1 VLEYENVVET
11 GSETEEED
19 RLLVS
24 EEDGLLNGVG
34 SPVSLVNQE
43 SVAPPSPTQGHTLL
57 RKTVD
62 DEDDMKD
69 SGIENVWHENDLLSA
84 SVDGT
89 DELKG
94 DYDTM
99 GPDAALEPVGNGTA
113 LGILQRGGH
122 SRYTTPRHRQEL
134 SRSRLATPEANGHEE
149 NDELKRDYDTMGPDA
164 ALEPVGNGTVKSVHC
179 ATEFEDFFGKRKL
192 VDSESHVV
200 SIAEYLQRGDTAIIY
215 PEAPEELSRSRLAT
229 PEVNGHEENDLPPGT
244 PDAFAQLLTCP
255 YCDRGYKRLTS
266 LKEHIKYRHEK
277 NEENFAC
284 PLCSYTFGYRTQ
296 LERHMAT
303 HKPGR
308 DQMQIF

>member
-1 VLEYENVVET
+1 MAVVTLAGWNYLLDFENVVET
-11 GSETEEED
+11 GSETEDDD

-24 EEDGLLNGVG
+24 EEDGLLNGAG
-34 SPVSLVNQE
+34 SPISLINHE
-43 SVAPPSPTQGHTLL
+43 SVAPLSPNLDHTLL

-62 DEDDMKD
+62 EEDDMKD
-69 SGIENVWHENDLLSA
+69 SGIENVWHENDLLST

-94 DYDTM
+94 DYDSM
-99 GPDAALEPVGNGTA
+99 GPDANLP
-113 LGILQRGGH
+113 
-122 SRYTTPRHRQEL
+122 S
-134 SRSRLATPEANGHEE
+134 
-149 NDELKRDYDTMGPDA
+149 
-164 ALEPVGNGTVKSVHC
+164 VGNGTVKGVHC
-179 ATEFEDFFGKRKL
+179 VPAFEDFFGKRKL

-229 PEVNGHEENDLPPGT
+229 PEANGHEEKDLPPGT

-284 PLCSYTFGYRTQ
+284 PLCSYTFAYRTQ

-308 DQMQIF
+308 DQHQMLNQGSGNRKFKCTECGKAFKYKHHLKEHLRIHSEKNLVVCIR

>member
-1 VLEYENVVET
+1 MRELIMADGPRCKRRKQANPRRKNAVLDYENVVET

-24 EEDGLLNGVG
+24 EEDGLLNGAG

-43 SVAPPSPTQGHTLL
+43 SVAPPSPTLGHTLL

-84 SVDGT
+84 SVDGI

-94 DYDTM
+94 
-99 GPDAALEPVGNGTA
+99 
-113 LGILQRGGH
+113 
-122 SRYTTPRHRQEL
+122 
-134 SRSRLATPEANGHEE
+134 
-149 NDELKRDYDTMGPDA
+149 DYDTMGPDA

-229 PEVNGHEENDLPPGT
+229 PEANGHEENGLNHGK
-244 PDAFAQLLTCP
+244 QLL
-255 YCDRGYKRLTS
+255 LAS
-266 LKEHIKYRHEK
+266 
-277 NEENFAC
+277 
-284 PLCSYTFGYRTQ
+284 
-296 LERHMAT
+296 
-303 HKPGR
+303 
-308 DQMQIF
+308 